1 MNNLKKILSLV
12 LLSTIFL
19 MSCVS
24 NTSIVN
30 SWRDSETTVANQEFK
45 KVLIVALVKDEATRR
60 ITENKIVRSNTIFHS
75 SFLFLNGTNLELTKA
90 QKLKILEDENF
101 DGVVTMRLVSTEKE
115 TNYIPGT
122 NTSLYFG
129 GMGGL
134 YGNGMYGGLYGNG
147 FGNWYGAYA
156 NNFYTPSYYQETTN
170 YFVETNIFSLK
181 QNKLI
186 WTGTTKS
193 SNATDVA
200 LTVDSIIATVITEMR
215 KDGSLPKK

>member
-1 MNNLKKILSLV
+1 MKKFFIV
-12 LLSTIFL
+12 LSTIFL
-19 MSCVS
+19 ISCGS
-24 NTSIVN
+24 NTSIVS
-30 SWRDSETTVANQEFK
+30 SWRDSNATVANQEFK

-60 ITENKIVRSNTIFHS
+60 TAENKIVANNPIFHS
-75 SFLFLNGTNLELTKA
+75 SVSFLNGANLELTKA

-115 TNYIPGT
+115 TNYITGT
-122 NTSLYFG
+122 NTSLYYG

-147 FGNWYGAYA
+147 FGNWYGTYA
-156 NNFYTPSYYQETTN
+156 NNFYTPGYYEETTN

-200 LTVDSIIATVITEMR
+200 MTVDSIVAAVITEMR
-215 KDGSLPKK
+215 NDGSLPKK